1 MLKGSEFVFWIVLLN
16 GFNYKAIL
24 LSEKYI
30 VSVNFKH
37 HQTNDKHEYLRQML
51 DKHNHKE

>member
-1 MLKGSEFVFWIVLLN
+1 MLKGSEFVFRIVLLN